1 MSWIPLSRDYTVHM
15 SSDCVLW
22 PTMALCNVFTV
33 RSKGSEVII
42 VFVEVSDTKIM
53 LKGYSR
59 ARHVLA
65 SSYDYSVL
73 LLSVPHADIHTCTAA
88 LALVHAQTHVRTD
101 THTHTRSMYHPRSC
115 WFDELYYCC
124 GKIRYPLAHTQT
136 HTHTHTH
143 TLGTHMHTHVC
154 T

>member
-1 MSWIPLSRDYTVHM
+1 
-15 SSDCVLW
+15 
-22 PTMALCNVFTV
+22 MALCNVFTV

-59 ARHVLA
+59 AGHVLA

-101 THTHTRSMYHPRSC
+101 THTHTHVACIILDPADLMSC
-115 WFDELYYCC
+115 TIVVVKS
-124 GKIRYPLAHTQT
+124 G
-136 HTHTHTH
+136 
-143 TLGTHMHTHVC
+143 TL
-154 T
+154 